1 MTTSQSTQDVAQDL
15 VAMCKAG
22 KFAESGEKYWAPDVV
37 SVEAAPGDMA
47 RLEGIDAVRGKTEWW
62 EANNEVHGVQI
73 DGPYVNGDQ
82 FVVRYKMDM
91 TPKGG
96 ERRTMDETGLYT
108 VRDGKI
114 AEERFFYGA

>member
-1 MTTSQSTQDVAQDL
+1 MTTTQDVATDL
-15 VAMCKAG
+15 VALCKAG
-22 KFAESGEKYWAPDVV
+22 KFAEAGEKYWAKDVV
-37 SVEAAPGDMA
+37 SVEAGEGDMA
-47 RLEGIDAVRGKTEWW
+47 RLEGYDAVHGKTDWW

-96 ERRTMDETGLYT
+96 DRRTMDETGLYT

-114 AEERFFYGA
+114 AEERFFYGG

>member
-1 MTTSQSTQDVAQDL
+1 MTTTQDVANDL
-15 VAMCKAG
+15 VSMCKAG
-22 KFAESGEKYWAPDVV
+22 KFAEAGEKYWAKDVV
-37 SVEAAPGDMA
+37 SVEAGEGDMA
-47 RLEGIDAVRGKTEWW
+47 RLEGYDAVHGKTDWW
-62 EANNEVHGVQI
+62 EANNEVHGVEI

-96 ERRTMDETGLYT
+96 ARHTMDETGLYT

-114 AEERFFYGA
+114 AEERFFYGG

>member
-1 MTTSQSTQDVAQDL
+1 MTTTQDVATDL
-15 VAMCKAG
+15 VALCKAG
-22 KFAESGEKYWAPDVV
+22 KFAEAGERYWAKDVL
-37 SVEAAPGDMA
+37 SIEPGEGDMA
-47 RLEGIDAVRGKTEWW
+47 RMQGYDAVHAKTDWW
-62 EANNEVHGVQI
+62 EANNEVHGVLVE
-73 DGPYVNGDQ
+73 GPYVNGDQ

-114 AEERFFYGA
+114 AEERFFYGG

>member
-1 MTTSQSTQDVAQDL
+1 MTTTPSTQEVAQDL

-22 KFAESGEKYWAPDVV
+22 KFAESGEKYWAKDVV